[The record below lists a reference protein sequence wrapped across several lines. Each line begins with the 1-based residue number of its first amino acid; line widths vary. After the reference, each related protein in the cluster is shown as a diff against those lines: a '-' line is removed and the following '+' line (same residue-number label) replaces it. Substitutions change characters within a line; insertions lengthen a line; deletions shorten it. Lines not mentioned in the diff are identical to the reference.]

1 MSEPPIGARRST
13 HISPDTPPNSRATA
27 QQRAAAEAAE
37 AAALRKAARD
47 AAAQRAAARQA
58 RQRSGQSSPDTGSV
72 AATPAPPSKKP
83 PRKKGLLYGV
93 IGAVSVLLVAVV
105 AVTALIISHLNA
117 PVDSEADGG
126 EVGLDI
132 MQHLNDQ
139 GPVTF
144 LPDSPAIK
152 NGAAPCITVRVLSS
166 VENAQMVEGLAYA
179 YNEQPRS
186 VGGSCVEVV
195 TEKEKSG
202 IAADLVADGFSDR
215 KKNAKP
221 TLWIPDSN
229 IWADVARA
237 GNPGNVRN
245 AGTRIAYS
253 DVILAMPKS
262 LAETIGWTET
272 TPTWKEIFDAA
283 EDPNVWIDLGH
294 PEWGDFKLGKTSPLV
309 ATSGNAALLTSFGAA
324 SGTVGDLSEAKLA
337 DKQVRAIVREYEL
350 ATRHYMSTPE
360 HFLWHTRE
368 AEESGSSSD
377 FLSAVIVDE
386 KSVWDYNR
394 GISSRDGVT
403 RIAGDPPEDP
413 LVPIYPSDG
422 YYTADNTAMIL
433 SGSWVTDD
441 QHAAA
446 KDFMKFAETIE
457 GQTAVREAGYR
468 DLNRMLD
475 EDVAQVGL
483 LDATAK
489 NVLPLPRN
497 RITTAVQSA
506 FPDVRKR
513 ANVLFLLDVS
523 GSMDVPISKNETRLT
538 QAKKAI
544 EEALDHFT
552 AGDQVG
558 LAAFAQSAEGK
569 FVPGTLT
576 PVGDINDNRRELLS
590 TLKGVSSMGDTPL
603 YEAVQRYAK
612 AQAKTWSHDRI
623 NAIVVLSDGE
633 NDVNTPT
640 TEFRDMEKTLLG
652 MKDTTPVQVFTL
664 AYGEDADP
672 TMLQRIA
679 SMTGA
684 HFYDASDPKQLKQVL
699 GELVTSF

>member
-13 HISPDTPPNSRATA
+13 HINPENSPLDPAAT
-27 QQRAAAEAAE
+27 QKRAAAEAAE

-47 AAAQRAAARQA
+47 AAMQRAADREA
-58 RQRSGQSSPDTGSV
+58 RQRARQVDPVTGAVPV
-72 AATPAPPSKKP
+72 APAPTASP
-83 PRKKGLLYGV
+83 PRRKGLLYGV
-93 IGAVSVLLVAVV
+93 IGAVSVLLLAVV
-105 AVTALIISHLNA
+105 TVTVLIVSHLNA
-117 PVDSEADGG
+117 PANETTEGG
-126 EVGLDI
+126 DIGLDI
-132 MQHLNDQ
+132 MQQLNDQ

-144 LPDSPAIK
+144 LPDSPALT
-152 NGAAPCITVRVLSS
+152 NGEGPCIALRVMSS
-166 VENAQMVEGLAYA
+166 VENAQMVESLAYA
-179 YNEQPRS
+179 YNDQPRN
-186 VGGSCVEVV
+186 VGGSCVEVI

-202 IAADLVADGFSDR
+202 VAADFVADGFSQR
-215 KKNAKP
+215 KDNAKP
-221 TLWIPDSN
+221 AMWIPDSN

-253 DVILAMPKS
+253 DVVAAMPQS
-262 LAETIGWTET
+262 LADAIGWTET
-272 TPTWKEIFDAA
+272 NPSWKDIFEAS
-283 EDPNVWIDLGH
+283 EDPQVWSNLGH
-294 PEWGDFKLGKTSPLV
+294 PEWGSFKLGKTSPLV

-324 SGTVGDLSEAKLA
+324 SGTVGDLSEAKLS
-337 DKQVRAIVREYEL
+337 DKKVRAIVREYEL
-350 ATRHYMSTPE
+350 ATSHYMSTPE
-360 HFLWHTRE
+360 HFLWHARE
-368 AEESGSSSD
+368 AEESGSSAD

-403 RIAGDPPEDP
+403 RIMGDPPEDP

-422 YYTADNTAMIL
+422 YYTADNTAMTL
-433 SGSWVTDD
+433 SGSWVTDE
-441 QHAAA
+441 QEAAA
-446 KDFMKFAETIE
+446 KDFLRFAQTIE
-457 GQTAVREAGYR
+457 GQAAIRDSGYR

-475 EDVAQVGL
+475 EEVAQVGL
-483 LDATAK
+483 LDAGAK

-497 RITTAVQSA
+497 RITTAIQSA

-523 GSMDVPISKNETRLT
+523 GSMDEPISKNETRLT

-544 EEALDHFT
+544 EEALEHFT
-552 AGDQVG
+552 PGDQVG
-558 LAAFAQSAEGK
+558 LAAFAQSADGQ

-576 PVGDINDNRRELLS
+576 PVGDISTNRRDLLS
-590 TLKGVSSMGDTPL
+590 ALKNIASMGDTPL
-603 YEAVQRYAK
+603 YEAVDRYAK
-612 AQAKTWSHDRI
+612 EQAKTWSSDRI

-633 NDVNTPT
+633 NDVNTET
-640 TEFRDMEKTLLG
+640 TEFPEMEKTLKALQ
-652 MKDTTPVQVFTL
+652 DTTPVQVFTL

-672 TMLQRIA
+672 TMLQTIA

-684 HFYDASDPKQLKQVL
+684 HFYDASDPLKLKQVL